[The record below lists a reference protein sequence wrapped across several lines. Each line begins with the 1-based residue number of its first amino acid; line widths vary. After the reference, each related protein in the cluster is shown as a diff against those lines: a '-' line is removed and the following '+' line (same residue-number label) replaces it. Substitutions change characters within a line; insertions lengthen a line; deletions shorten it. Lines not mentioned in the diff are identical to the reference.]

1 MKENLGLLA
10 SDLATISSKAEPF
23 LATYSAVLSA
33 ISIENIYDMLKDKK
47 VLLISGGG
55 IITSTS
61 LVLGGFKSV

>member
-33 ISIENIYDMLKDKK
+33 ISIQSLSYDSKAKIGTSDFRRRDNN
-47 VLLISGGG
+47 VNFSASGR
-55 IITSTS
+55 I
-61 LVLGGFKSV
+61 